1 MLLHTHTH
9 LLRNIFANYWCGMHL
24 TCTNISVKPDRID
37 FLWLDARNSMKEI
50 FLRPCSKVHQVLMQL
65 KTSLLTIYYSRLRQ
79 QCRNEMKK
87 RIDLPVLG
95 LAGCHWYENWFCRY
109 VTRRPWWYPRIIWG
123 ASLDGASYVLSIPLL
138 YKGCCNGNDDWEKT
152 EPQDMQIQIK

>member
-1 MLLHTHTH
+1 MQKHLCELLMWNASHVHKH
-9 LLRNIFANYWCGMHL
+9 F
-24 TCTNISVKPDRID
+24 
-37 FLWLDARNSMKEI
+37 
-50 FLRPCSKVHQVLMQL
+50 SKAWQDWFFMIGREKQYEGNLS
-65 KTSLLTIYYSRLRQ
+65 TSLLEGSSGSDAAQNFIVDHILFQIATTVQ
-79 QCRNEMKK
+79 KWNEK